1 VAIFFNLMRL
11 SGRLIYV
18 ALKIGD
24 NFMKAPGTHLIS
36 KQVISY
42 EVIAIASIIALIW
55 LDEIIDIPHLLLG
68 AESTPLNWRESLFE
82 SIIIALLGT
91 VIINFTTKLFRK
103 MKYLEGILPVCA
115 SCKKIRDDK
124 GNWHQIESFIRDRSE
139 AEFSHSICP
148 ECAKKLYPELELHKK
163 E

>member
-1 VAIFFNLMRL
+1 
-11 SGRLIYV
+11 
-18 ALKIGD
+18 
-24 NFMKAPGTHLIS
+24 MKSQWTHFIS
-36 KQVISY
+36 KQVIVY
-42 EVIAIASIIALIW
+42 EFIGIASIMTLIW
-55 LDEIIDIPHLLLG
+55 LDEIIDIPHLLFG

-91 VIINFTTKLFRK
+91 VIIYGTNKLFRR

-124 GNWHQIESFIRDRSE
+124 GHWHQIESFIRDRSE

-148 ECAKKLYPELELHKK
+148 ECAKKLYPEFNLHNK

>member
-1 VAIFFNLMRL
+1 
-11 SGRLIYV
+11 
-18 ALKIGD
+18 
-24 NFMKAPGTHLIS
+24 MKAPGACFIS
-36 KQVISY
+36 KQVITY
-42 EVIAIASIIALIW
+42 EFTAVAAIISLIW

-82 SIIIALLGT
+82 SIIIALLGA
-91 VIINFTTKLFRK
+91 VIINCTSKLFRK
-103 MKYLEGILPVCA
+103 MKFLEGILPVCA

-124 GNWHQIESFIRDRSE
+124 GHWHQIESFIRERSD

-148 ECAKKLYPELELHKK
+148 ECAEKLYPEYNQHKK

>member
-1 VAIFFNLMRL
+1 
-11 SGRLIYV
+11 
-18 ALKIGD
+18 
-24 NFMKAPGTHLIS
+24 MKAQGAHVVS

-42 EVIAIASIIALIW
+42 EFVVIASIIALIW

-82 SIIIALLGT
+82 SIIIAFFGA
-91 VIINFTTKLFRK
+91 VIVYFTNKLFRR

-115 SCKKIRDDK
+115 SCKRIRDDE

-148 ECAKKLYPELELHKK
+148 ECVKEFYPDFDLHD
-163 E
+163 EE